1 MSAPKPNPF
10 RDTPFPAAGGEYRAD
25 DGELTPDAPASA
37 QTEKLIGL
45 GALCDAHDAAEAAEA
60 AEAAADPT
68 PPRPARTRRNPAEQ
82 E

>member
-1 MSAPKPNPF
+1 MNTKPPFNNPF

-25 DGELTPDAPASA
+25 DGELVPAAPPIDL
-37 QTEKLIGL
+37 TGL
-45 GALCDAHDAAEAAEA
+45 GPRCDAHDAAEA